1 MKKKDAK
8 ALPEQPIEEKENPL
22 SKPENSVF
30 SEGTG
35 MENAIDKDI
44 SAAKSNFIELQ
55 ALSYRKQSKQALED
69 ELHSAFLE
77 LIDTAIDTKMKDH
90 QSNDRVVVGIELMQK
105 MKAMKESRRTSL

>member
-30 SEGTG
+30 SEGTD

-69 ELHSAFLE
+69 ELHSEKQTTHLE
-77 LIDTAIDTKMKDH
+77 FDTPKEEYDRSAREFQGVPLEKVHLI
-90 QSNDRVVVGIELMQK
+90 
-105 MKAMKESRRTSL
+105 